1 MNAKEFKGFVYKL
14 DADGDGYISPEE
26 FRKGVKE
33 SKNKLGLKLT
43 DEQIEAAISGIDK
56 DGDGMFSI
64 KEVIDWMVSAG
75 YLNKAEGLGFV
86 LTLTGILGA
95 TAYLLSGAALTGAT
109 VGATLAIND
118 AVTRN

>member
-14 DADGDGYISPEE
+14 DADGNGYISPEE

-64 KEVIDWMVSAG
+64 KEVIDWMVRAG
-75 YLNKAEGLGFV
+75 HLNKAEGLG
-86 LTLTGILGA
+86 
-95 TAYLLSGAALTGAT
+95 LLSAAIGALIIFGSGIGSGAL
-109 VGATLAIND
+109 LANWPK
-118 AVTRN
+118 